1 MNENEILTKFSE
13 IVFTVLKQPFEVL
26 SLQVDLKRNLGA
38 DSMDL
43 VDILEAIEYEFDIAV
58 SEEKAAAILNVGEA
72 VTVIKELVDAKD

>member
-13 IVFTVLKQPFEVL
+13 IVFTVLKQPFEIL
-26 SLQVDLKRNLGA
+26 SLKVDLKRNLGA

>member
-13 IVFTVLKQPFEVL
+13 IVFTVLKQPFEIL